1 MVKPRFFACFLHY
14 MGMRFVLIFVAIFG
28 VLFSNAQLS
37 FTPENVVLGDV
48 SEAYEIRA
56 DIIVS
61 NTGVGKVFLLKADC
75 DKGVKVYTSKKTLLP
90 NDTALL
96 VISFIPEHPGKFE
109 RTINLFTSG
118 SNSAKKLSI
127 SGNLKHLIADNK
139 QACYYFGKP
148 KNTQP
153 VKEGPMIVTNTPTKR
168 DVSNKI
174 PDRPS
179 ETIVSKDTSV
189 TKVKEVEVN
198 QSDSAEL
205 PILLYKPNNI
215 LFLVDVSNSMKDSL
229 KLPLMKQA
237 LHTLI
242 DAVRDIDRM
251 TFVTYA
257 DSIKIIKE
265 NISGDRKKE
274 LHEAV
279 DGLKAKG
286 LTKGRQAI
294 LKSTDIVLR
303 NYIDGGNNQI
313 IMATDGKFNFY
324 SEDEKQFL
332 AKQMNKPLV
341 LTTVG
346 FGNDKEAIRTLRSIS
361 EKGNG
366 SFIHIKKRTNCSELL
381 MDEIKLRSKR

>member
-1 MVKPRFFACFLHY
+1 M
-14 MGMRFVLIFVAIFG
+14 LIFIVFFWAQYTR
-28 VLFSNAQLS
+28 AQLS
-37 FTPENVVLGDV
+37 FSPENVSLGEIT
-48 SEAYEIRA
+48 EAYEIKA

-61 NTGVGKVFLLKADC
+61 NQGTSKIFLLKADC
-75 DKGVKVYTSKKTLLP
+75 DKDIKVHTSKKTLLP

-96 VISFIPEHPGKFE
+96 VISYFPERTGKFE
-109 RTINLFTSG
+109 RTISLYTSG
-118 SNSAKKLSI
+118 SNTPKKLSI
-127 SGNLKHLIADNK
+127 SGNLKNLITDNK
-139 QACYYFGKP
+139 QACYYFGRP
-148 KNTQP
+148 KNSKP
-153 VKEGPMIVTNTPTKR
+153 IKDGPIVVSQTEPKR

-179 ETIVSKDTSV
+179 EPIVSKDSIEPM
-189 TKVKEVEVN
+189 VKDIEIV
-198 QSDSAEL
+198 SKDSSEL
-205 PILLYKPNNI
+205 PLLLYKPNNI

-242 DAVRDIDRM
+242 DAVRDIDRI

-265 NISGDRKKE
+265 NIAGDRKKE
-274 LHEAV
+274 LHDAV
-279 DGLKAKG
+279 DGLKSKG

-346 FGNDKEAIRTLRSIS
+346 FGNDKDAIKTLKTIS

-366 SFIHIKKRTNCSELL
+366 SFIHVKKRSNCSELL
-381 MDEIKLRSKR
+381 MKEIKLRSKR